1 MQRLSSKQAGLP
13 IDPRTGEYFRDVHDH
28 LLRDVERISGFD
40 ELLTNALQANVAQI
54 TMRDNQDMRR
64 ISAWVAI
71 IAVPTMVFGLYG
83 MNFKHMPELKWTYG
97 YPVVVA
103 VVLLICAALFR
114 AFKRTGW
121 L

>member
-13 IDPRTGEYFRDVHDH
+13 LDPRTEEYFRDVHDH
-28 LLRDVERISGFD
+28 LLRDAERIAGFD

-71 IAVPTMVFGLYG
+71 VVVPTMIAGIYG
-83 MNFKHMPELKWTYG
+83 MNFNNMPELTWRYG
-97 YPVVVA
+97 YFGI
-103 VVLLICAALFR
+103 LIVMSMIMRALYAR
-114 AFKRTGW
+114 FKRTKW

>member
-1 MQRLSSKQAGLP
+1 M
-13 IDPRTGEYFRDVHDH
+13 RDA
-28 LLRDVERISGFD
+28 ERIAGFD

-71 IAVPTMVFGLYG
+71 LAVPTMVFGLYG
-83 MNFKHMPELKWTYG
+83 MNFRHMPELRWTYG
-97 YPVVVA
+97 YPA
-103 VVLLICAALFR
+103 VIVLVLAVCAVLYR
-114 AFKRTGW
+114 KFKHTGW